1 MRRWDIIGRGIGKGV
16 GWFRCSPS
24 CVEKGFPFHAR
35 RHARGTTKISE
46 TRSHME
52 MEGHPCRPSKWFNE
66 SRQAWDWI
74 WLWRLCCRQ
83 RTVVTCRTRDI
94 EGKCQRWREGEE
106 KGEFS
111 SSANLP
117 KLSWNVPPY
126 DVASSRETVIESHV
140 SYFSRV

>member
-1 MRRWDIIGRGIGKGV
+1 MELAKGWGGFVVLHLAWRKDSLSTHVDTRVEPRKFRKRGATWK
-16 GWFRCSPS
+16 WR
-24 CVEKGFPFHAR
+24 A
-35 RHARGTTKISE
+35 T
-46 TRSHME
+46 
-52 MEGHPCRPSKWFNE
+52 PCRPSKWFNE